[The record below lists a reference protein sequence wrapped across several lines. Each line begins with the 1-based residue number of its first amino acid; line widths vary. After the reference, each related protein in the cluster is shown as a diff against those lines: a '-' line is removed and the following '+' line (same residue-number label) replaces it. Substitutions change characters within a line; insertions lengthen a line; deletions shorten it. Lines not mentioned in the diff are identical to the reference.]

1 MVNHIKY
8 KFVQLRRDNNM
19 KNLLIMAIILVTII
33 ATTATAAVVCY
44 EMHRQNPLPTK
55 EEQVAALRPLIPFAI
70 AGQLD

>member
-1 MVNHIKY
+1 
-8 KFVQLRRDNNM
+8 
-19 KNLLIMAIILVTII
+19 MATILVAII

-70 AGQLD
+70 AGQLE

>member
-8 KFVQLRRDNNM
+8 VFVQIRRDKNM
-19 KNLLIMAIILVTII
+19 KNLIIMAAILLAII

-44 EMHRQNPLPTK
+44 EMHRQNPIPTR

-70 AGQLD
+70 AGQLE

>member
-1 MVNHIKY
+1 M
-8 KFVQLRRDNNM
+8 R
-19 KNLLIMAIILVTII
+19 NLIIMAMILVTII

-70 AGQLD
+70 ASQLE

>member
-8 KFVQLRRDNNM
+8 IFVQLRRDINM
-19 KNLLIMAIILVTII
+19 KNILIMAIVLVAII

-70 AGQLD
+70 AGQLE

>member
-1 MVNHIKY
+1 M
-8 KFVQLRRDNNM
+8 R
-19 KNLLIMAIILVTII
+19 NLLVMATILLAII

-70 AGQLD
+70 AGQIAGQLD

>member
-8 KFVQLRRDNNM
+8 KFVQLRSDNNM
-19 KNLLIMAIILVTII
+19 KNLFIMATILIVII

-44 EMHRQNPLPTK
+44 EMHRQNPLPSK